1 MLSLS
6 EARECIETAAADLE
20 RLDYEE
26 LESFARSHDMFHQ
39 WQSREV
45 QVGGE
50 KVYVNTMMGKLGWIH
65 KRISVEL
72 SLSAEGDI
80 VPADTPFLYFERY
93 KSGRFYPSPRE
104 EAREASLAKAL
115 PYALPS
121 VAVLGLLIVI
131 WYVFLRDG

>member
-1 MLSLS
+1 
-6 EARECIETAAADLE
+6 
-20 RLDYEE
+20 
-26 LESFARSHDMFHQ
+26 MFDQ

-45 QVGGE
+45 QFGGE
-50 KVYVNTMMGKLGWIH
+50 TVDVNTMMGKLGRIH

-104 EAREASLAKAL
+104 EAREAALGKAL
-115 PYALPS
+115 PYALLS
-121 VAVLGLLIVI
+121 FAVLGLLIVI
-131 WYVFLRDG
+131 WYVFLRA

>member
-1 MLSLS
+1 
-6 EARECIETAAADLE
+6 
-20 RLDYEE
+20 
-26 LESFARSHDMFHQ
+26 
-39 WQSREV
+39 
-45 QVGGE
+45 
-50 KVYVNTMMGKLGWIH
+50 MMGKLGRIH

-104 EAREASLAKAL
+104 QARDDLILL
-115 PYALPS
+115 PLLYSFMGAG
-121 VAVLGLLIVI
+121 VLGLLIVI